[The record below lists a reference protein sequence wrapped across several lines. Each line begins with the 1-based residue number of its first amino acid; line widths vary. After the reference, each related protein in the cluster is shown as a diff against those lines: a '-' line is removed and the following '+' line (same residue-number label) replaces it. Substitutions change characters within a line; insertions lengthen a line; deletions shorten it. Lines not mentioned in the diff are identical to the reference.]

1 MKELLHLCT
10 LYSNVHF
17 VFNDEIYIQIDSV
30 AMGSPLGHVLARIF
44 RGLSF
49 IELEKILIPK
59 LDKEIKLWRRFIDD
73 TIYFAKMDSVKY
85 LLFTINGFRKNI
97 KFTMEIE
104 QDSTIPFL
112 DVLLIRTPQMIHTNV
127 YRKKINTNLY
137 IHWNSFAPNNW
148 KLGTLETL
156 VRRAY
161 ETCSTDEYLRDK
173 LKHIRVTLNEI
184 INYPHSN
191 F

>member
-1 MKELLHLCT
+1 
-10 LYSNVHF
+10 
-17 VFNDEIYIQIDSV
+17 
-30 AMGSPLGHVLARIF
+30 
-44 RGLSF
+44 
-49 IELEKILIPK
+49 
-59 LDKEIKLWRRFIDD
+59 
-73 TIYFAKMDSVKY
+73 
-85 LLFTINGFRKNI
+85 
-97 KFTMEIE
+97 MEIE

-127 YRKKINTNLY
+127 YRKNTNANLS
-137 IHWNSFAPNNW
+137 IHWNSFALNNW

-156 VRRAY
+156 VPRAY

-173 LKHIRVTLNEI
+173 LKHTRVTFNKI

>member
-10 LYSNVHF
+10 LYSNIHLE
-17 VFNDEIYIQIDSV
+17 FNDEIYIQIDGV
-30 AMGSPLGHVLARIF
+30 AIGSPLGHVLARIF

-49 IELEKILIPK
+49 IELEKILITK
-59 LDKEIKLWRRFIDD
+59 LEKEIKLWRRFVDD
-73 TIYFAKMDSVKY
+73 TIHFAKMDSVKY
-85 LLFTINGFRKNI
+85 LSFTINGFQKNI

-104 QDSTIPFL
+104 QEIE
-112 DVLLIRTPQMIHTNV
+112 IRTPQIIHANV

-148 KLGTLETL
+148 KFGKLETL

-161 ETCSTDEYLRDK
+161 ETCSTDEYLRDE
-173 LKHIRVTLNEI
+173 LKHIRVTLNKI